1 MCWGWLVKYIV
12 KKYFQI
18 LCKDLHDLIQLPKL
32 FFIKRYKNDPFGIEK
47 KNLRPCQ
54 VVPGDA
60 MAPSDFGGSVKP
72 ISTGGELREAIV
84 PKK

>member
-1 MCWGWLVKYIV
+1 MTHLELR
-12 KKYFQI
+12 KKI
-18 LCKDLHDLIQLPKL
+18 CDHV
-32 FFIKRYKNDPFGIEK
+32 RG
-47 KNLRPCQ
+47 